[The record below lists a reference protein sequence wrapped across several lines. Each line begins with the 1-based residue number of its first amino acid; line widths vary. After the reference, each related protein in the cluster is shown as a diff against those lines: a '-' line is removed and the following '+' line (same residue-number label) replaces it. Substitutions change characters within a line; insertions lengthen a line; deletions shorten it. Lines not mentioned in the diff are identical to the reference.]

1 MASTKVVINFAP
13 ELTMHSILRGVQRR
27 NISGLQ
33 WIASESWATARTLRG
48 EFGDLLSGTIGFA
61 IRNPD
66 VIPGL
71 KEHLTSFGPSLIDKS
86 PWLADFWEEIFNCRL
101 NRTDGTQSQVN
112 NNHNRSPC
120 KGTEDL
126 NDVKSPYT
134 DLTHLGVSYNVYKAV
149 YLVAHALQE
158 MSDCTVGRGPLP
170 DGACPDPKNFKP
182 WQVRKKT
189 NEIEEITTVNA

>member
-33 WIASESWATARTLRG
+33 WIASETWAAARTLRG
-48 EFGDLLSGTIGFA
+48 KFGDLLSGTIGFA

-71 KEHLTSFGPSLIDKS
+71 KEHLTSFGPSLIHKY

-112 NNHNRSPC
+112 NNRSLC

-126 NDVKSPYT
+126 NYVKSPYT

-149 YLVAHALQE
+149 YLVAHALQD
-158 MSDCTVGRGPLP
+158 MSDCTVGHGPLP
-170 DGACPDPKNFKP
+170 NVTCPDPKNFKP
-182 WQVRKKT
+182 WQVRKKKCL
-189 NEIEEITTVNA
+189 E